1 MSIKNIKKTSNLG
14 SSAKKTQLY
23 IVCHLENDLE
33 IFSCNSH
40 FTELGLRHCDKRQR
54 DNATTSYV
62 LVLRDTLKVRPS
74 ELQHI
79 TTFAVMCSESAF
91 ILSEDPNPHSFC
103 IRIRIT
109 FILSEDPNPHSFCL
123 RLWIRIHFVSGSE
136 SAFILSEDPNRIHFV
151 SGSEFK

>member
-23 IVCHLENDLE
+23 IVCHLENYLE

-103 IRIRIT
+103 
-109 FILSEDPNPHSFCL
+109 L